1 MGVDTAG
8 TGLSLTG
15 TTLSV
20 NHSQT
25 QITGVGTITT
35 GTWSATSIADNRI
48 ASANT
53 WNNKQNAL
61 TAGQGLSL
69 SGSTISV
76 DASQTQITGVG
87 TITTG
92 TWSATSIADNKISS
106 ANTWNNKQ
114 NAISVNYPLQMSGN
128 TITCNNCD
136 NRRRRL
142 LSDEHEFTEPAEKRI
157 NMEPLPKAMSAS
169 QILST
174 LEVYTYEYK
183 KEGNKTEEEFGEHI
197 NGRQFGISSHELK
210 TK

>member
-35 GTWSATSIADNRI
+35 GTWSADAIADNRI

-114 NAISVNYPLQMSGN
+114 NAISVNYPLTMNGN
-128 TITCNNCD
+128 TISVD
-136 NRRRRL
+136 
-142 LSDEHEFTEPAEKRI
+142 
-157 NMEPLPKAMSAS
+157 AS
-169 QILST
+169 QT
-174 LEVYTYEYK
+174 
-183 KEGNKTEEEFGEHI
+183 
-197 NGRQFGISSHELK
+197 Q
-210 TK
+210 